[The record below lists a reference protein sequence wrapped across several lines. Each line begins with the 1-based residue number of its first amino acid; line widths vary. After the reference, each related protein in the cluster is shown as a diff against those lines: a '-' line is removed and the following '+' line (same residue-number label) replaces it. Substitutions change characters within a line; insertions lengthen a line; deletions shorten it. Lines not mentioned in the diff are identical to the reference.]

1 MIKKIP
7 SVLACLMLATVS
19 QHARAMNISATLGQ
33 DMYSLSASH
42 SLSPTLAVGGQ
53 WYKSEKYRGTSNAY
67 RAFVAFQPRLPII
80 DLTVSARYQ
89 YLDTRFGDGGHI
101 GIGASAYVPT
111 LLPRLSI
118 GGHVDYYPETLS
130 HGDVDTSYEYGVGA
144 RLRLL
149 SNTYITG
156 GYRYFT
162 SEFDKPGKR
171 KLDSGWML
179 GINMGF

>member
-1 MIKKIP
+1 MFRKIP
-7 SVLACLMLATVS
+7 GALVCFTLVAVS
-19 QHARAMNISATLGQ
+19 QHAAAMDLSATLGQ
-33 DMYSLSASH
+33 DMFSLSASR
-42 SLSPTLAVGGQ
+42 SLSPTLSVGGQ
-53 WYKSEKYRGTSNAY
+53 WYKSEKHRGTSNAY
-67 RAFVAFQPRLPII
+67 RAFVAFQPRLPTV
-80 DLTVSARYQ
+80 DLTISARYQ

-118 GGHVDYYPETLS
+118 GGHVDYYPDSLS

-149 SNTYITG
+149 SNTYVTG

-162 SEFDKPGKR
+162 SEFNKPGKR

-179 GINMGF
+179 GVNMGF